1 MTNINQIIE
10 MIPVEDQA
18 KWLRNILDIK
28 PLKLFV
34 AEAILTDLD
43 DFNERFKN
51 QRDFGIQNKTDY
63 LIAEFIRSDYFKSY
77 RDSDDLDFLITK
89 LEISL
94 Q

>member
-18 KWLRNILDIK
+18 KWLRTILDIK

-51 QRDFGIQNKTDY
+51 QRDFGIKNKTDY

-89 LEISL
+89 LEINL

>member
-18 KWLRNILDIK
+18 KWLRTILDIK

-51 QRDFGIQNKTDY
+51 QRDFGIKNKTDY

>member
-18 KWLRNILDIK
+18 KWLRTILDIK

>member
-89 LEISL
+89 LEINL